1 MPSSMDNPL
10 DALAL
15 TQSAT
20 AYPRSSRYYGIPAAV
35 HTQPDG
41 HQVTY
46 LRRRLL
52 PRPDGLAEIGTHT
65 VTAGERPDLLA
76 ARYLGNAGQWWQIAD
91 ANSVLDP
98 RELTDTPGRT
108 VRITLPPGVPGN
120 G

>member
-1 MPSSMDNPL
+1 MAASMDNPL

-15 TQSAT
+15 TQSST
-20 AYPRSSRYYGIPAAV
+20 AYPRSSRYYGIPTAV
-35 HTQPDG
+35 RTEPDG

-52 PRPDGLAEIGTHT
+52 PQPDSLAEISRHT
-65 VTAGERPDLLA
+65 VSAGERPDLLA
-76 ARYLGNAGQWWQIAD
+76 ARYLGSAEQWWQIAD
-91 ANSVLDP
+91 ANPVIDP

-108 VRITLPPGVPGN
+108 IRITLPSGVPGN

>member
-1 MPSSMDNPL
+1 MDNPL

-15 TQSAT
+15 TQSST
-20 AYPRSSRYYGIPAAV
+20 AYPRSSRYYGIPTAV
-35 HTQPDG
+35 RTEADG

-52 PRPDGLAEIGTHT
+52 PRPDSLAEIGTHT
-65 VTAGERPDLLA
+65 VSAGERPDLLA
-76 ARYLGNAGQWWQIAD
+76 ARYLGNAEQWWQTAD
-91 ANSVLDP
+91 ANPVLDP

-108 VRITLPPGVPGN
+108 LRITLPSGVPGN